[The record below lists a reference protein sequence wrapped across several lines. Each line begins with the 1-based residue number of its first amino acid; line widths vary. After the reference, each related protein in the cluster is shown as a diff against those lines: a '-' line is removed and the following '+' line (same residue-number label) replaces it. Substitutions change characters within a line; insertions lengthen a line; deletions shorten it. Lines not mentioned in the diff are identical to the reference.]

1 MSPRKRREAGRTPVI
16 YIKNRAE
23 YDALSNADR
32 EDLQLAYDVI
42 NEMNR
47 GLSLTAAAAKV
58 GTTPAKVQRYASDSL
73 VRVNGRYQT
82 KPDRSYRRMSVLSV
96 DGVVDVDTR
105 GSRVR
110 STIGSHWNAVR
121 QFGATGDVALLEP
134 FEGARVGG
142 VVLATNPDLVEEYLR
157 QGGLDIDDIYV

>member
-1 MSPRKRREAGRTPVI
+1 MTPRKRRKALHTSVVH
-16 YIKNRAE
+16 IKNLAE
-23 YDALSNADR
+23 YLALSDTER
-32 EDLQLAYDVI
+32 EDSQLAFDAI
-42 NEMNR
+42 NEMSR
-47 GLSLTAAAAKV
+47 GHSLAAAAAKV
-58 GTTPAKVQRYASDSL
+58 GTTPANVKRYASDSL
-73 VRVNGRYQT
+73 IKVDGRYQT

-96 DGVVDVDTR
+96 DGVVDIDTR

-134 FEGARVGG
+134 FEGNRVGG
-142 VVLATNPDLVEEYLR
+142 VLLETDPDQIEEYLR